1 MYALPLYFQSRQTNV
16 TLGKNTSSQND
27 IFSVDM
33 NTFRGEKD
41 ENCGVDFNLQI
52 WWYIN

>member
-1 MYALPLYFQSRQTNV
+1 MHYHYIFNQDKQMLHKV
-16 TLGKNTSSQND
+16 KNTSSQND